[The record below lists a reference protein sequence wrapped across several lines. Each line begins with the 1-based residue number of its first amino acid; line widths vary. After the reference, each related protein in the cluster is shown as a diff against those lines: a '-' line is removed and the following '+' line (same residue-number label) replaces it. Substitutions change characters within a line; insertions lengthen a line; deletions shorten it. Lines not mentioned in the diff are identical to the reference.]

1 MLNQVNYIEGL
12 EDSYELSEEFSD
24 TPPDEAQVSFK
35 VASEEMPF
43 LSNQEGRVVRQNFIH
58 ITVTKDL
65 GRTSFTR
72 RIRDVVEWKEAQNKW
87 VIKKLSPNSDIRR
100 WPNQWNAFMRGAA
113 ASEVGAPLT
122 VIFKNDPAR
131 AEYYKSVGIRT
142 VEQLAAQGSTNL
154 EQLGMGARAD
164 AEKARAYLKKVT
176 EQAGN
181 LAINHKLEE
190 KDKRILS
197 LESQVTELVE
207 KLNQVLSSKAPL
219 DDEIAVPRGDVVRR
233 RGRPAKVKPQ
243 EKTVNYLSSERE
255 EESSSSLE
263 DEVDGIIGLKD

>member
-12 EDSYELSEEFSD
+12 EDSYEMIEEFSD

-43 LSNQEGRVVRQNFIH
+43 LSNQAGYVVRQNFIH
-58 ITVTKDL
+58 VTVTKDL

-72 RIRDVVEWKEAQNKW
+72 RIRDNVSWDEKLNKW
-87 VIKKLSPNSDIRR
+87 KIVRLAPNSDIKR

-164 AEKARAYLKKVT
+164 AEKARAYLKKIM
-176 EQAGN
+176 EQSGG

-190 KDKRILS
+190 KDKRIAS
-197 LESQVTELVE
+197 LESQVVDLVE
-207 KLNQVLSSKAPL
+207 KLNQVLASKTTL
-219 DDEIAVPRGDVVRR
+219 DEELSIPRGSTGKK
-233 RGRPAKVKPQ
+233 RGRPAKNKAQ
-243 EKTVNYLSSERE
+243 ENKVNYLSSEV
-255 EESSSSLE
+255 EESSSLE
-263 DEVDGIIGLKD
+263 EESDEILGLKD